1 MNLLFRKKDRHFAP
15 EESNHS
21 DIEGVCQTM
30 KKLLALV
37 LALVMTLA
45 LAACGGND
53 GGQTSTPSDTDTQ
66 APASDAQTPG
76 NDDAQAPAAND
87 AAVAIKVGGIGPLT
101 GGTAVYGVATQ
112 RGAQIAVDE
121 INALGG
127 PITLD
132 YDFQDDTGTAETAVS
147 AYNNL
152 KDWGVQVIYG
162 CTTTGP
168 CVAIASETNA
178 DRYFQLTPSASSPDV
193 TAGKDNVFQMCFTD
207 PGQGMTAANYVKDNS
222 LASKVGVIYNN
233 GDAYSTGIAQ
243 GFLSQAK
250 EIGLEVVTEQTF
262 PADTNTD
269 FNVQLSACKDAGAEL
284 VFMPIYYTPA
294 SLILAQANQMGYA
307 PTFFGGDGMDGILA
321 IEGFD
326 TSLAEG
332 LILLTPFD
340 AAASDERTS
349 NFVSK
354 YNELYGE
361 TPNQFAADGYDCMY
375 AIYEACQKIDGI
387 GSMDNAALCD
397 ALVGVFTS
405 GDFSVDGLTGSG
417 MSWTANGEI
426 SKEAMVLTVKN
437 GAYAH

>member
-1 MNLLFRKKDRHFAP
+1 
-15 EESNHS
+15 
-21 DIEGVCQTM
+21 M
-30 KKLLALV
+30 KKFLAMLLAVVMLLALV
-37 LALVMTLA
+37 
-45 LAACGGND
+45 ACGGGNND
-53 GGQTSTPSDTDTQ
+53 SQGSGGTQPSEPAGGNQPSEPAGDSQPSEPAGDSQ
-66 APASDAQTPG
+66 PSEPASDG
-76 NDDAQAPAAND
+76 
-87 AAVAIKVGGIGPLT
+87 AVTIKVGGIGPLT
-101 GGTAVYGVATQ
+101 GSTAVYGVATQ

-127 PITLD
+127 SVRLE
-132 YDFQDDTGTAETAVS
+132 YDFQDDANTTETAVAS
-147 AYNNL
+147 YNNL
-152 KDWGVQVIYG
+152 MDWGVQVIYG

-168 CVAIASETNA
+168 CVAVASETYA

-193 TAGKDNVFQMCFTD
+193 TDGKDNVFQMCFTD
-207 PGQGMTAANYVKDNS
+207 PGQGMTAANYVKDNA
-222 LASKVGVIYNN
+222 LAAKVGVIYNN

-243 GFLSQAK
+243 GFIAQAK
-250 EIGLEVVTEQTF
+250 EAGLEVVTEQTF

-307 PTFFGGDGMDGILA
+307 PIFFGGDGMDGILA

-340 AAASDERTS
+340 AAATDERTS
-349 NFVSK
+349 GFVSK

-375 AIYEACQKIDGI
+375 AIYNACQQIDGI
-387 GSMDNAALCD
+387 ADMDNAALCD
-397 ALVGVFTS
+397 ALIGVFTS
-405 GDFSVDGLTGSG
+405 GSFSVDGLTGSG
-417 MSWTANGEI
+417 MTWTANGEV

>member
-1 MNLLFRKKDRHFAP
+1 
-15 EESNHS
+15 
-21 DIEGVCQTM
+21 M
-30 KKLLALV
+30 KKFLAMLLAV
-37 LALVMTLA
+37 VMLLA
-45 LAACGGND
+45 LAACGGNND
-53 GGQTSTPSDTDTQ
+53 GQTGGSQPSDSQTAGGSQ
-66 APASDAQTPG
+66 PSEPASDG
-76 NDDAQAPAAND
+76 
-87 AAVAIKVGGIGPLT
+87 AVTIKVGGIGPLT
-101 GGTAVYGVATQ
+101 GDNAVYGVATQ

-127 PITLD
+127 AVRLE
-132 YDFQDDTGTAETAVS
+132 YDFQDDTGTTETAVA

-162 CTTTGP
+162 CTTTDP
-168 CVAIASETNA
+168 CISVAAETYA
-178 DRYFQLTPSASSPDV
+178 DRYFQLTPSASSPKV
-193 TAGKDNVFQMCFTD
+193 TDGKDNVFQMCFTD
-207 PGQGMTAANYVKDNS
+207 PGQGMTAANYVKDNA
-222 LASKVGVIYNN
+222 LATKVGVIYNN
-233 GDAYSTGIAQ
+233 GDSYSTGIAQ
-243 GFLSQAK
+243 GFLAQAE

-262 PADTNTD
+262 PSPTTTD
-269 FNVQLSACKDAGAEL
+269 FNVQLNACKDAGAEL

-294 SLILAQANQMGYA
+294 SLILAQAKQMNYA

-349 NFVSK
+349 GFVSK
-354 YNELYGE
+354 YQELYGE

-375 AIYEACQKIDGI
+375 AIYNACQQIDGI
-387 GSMDNAALCD
+387 ADMDSAALCD
-397 ALVGVFTS
+397 ALIGVFTS
-405 GDFSVDGLTGSG
+405 GSFSMDGLTGSG
-417 MSWTANGEI
+417 MTWTASGEV